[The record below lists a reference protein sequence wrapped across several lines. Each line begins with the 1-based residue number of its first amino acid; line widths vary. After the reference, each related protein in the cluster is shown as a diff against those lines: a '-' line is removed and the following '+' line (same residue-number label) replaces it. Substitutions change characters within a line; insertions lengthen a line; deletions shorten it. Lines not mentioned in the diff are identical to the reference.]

1 MENYIKRGM
10 TIYSFKQLVAE
21 GKLTWGEA
29 IGNAAHLGITGMEL
43 LGQLFFRDCPEPHED
58 DIKAWKDLMW
68 KYGTKTVCHDFF
80 VDKTMYKGRNVTLR
94 EAADIVRRHLKFSAA
109 IDCPIM
115 RIGGTFDPRLF
126 AEVAPM
132 CEDYGVKLG
141 VEIHNGSSSWLLPDI
156 QETIETIRQKN
167 TPYLGIIPDMSMFQL
182 HIQDAAYFVAGAR
195 RQGVNPELIE
205 HMKAAYE
212 TDTMAE
218 YVERCNRMLNETND
232 PAEQSFLIQCRR
244 TEYHDPK
251 TLLEHMPYIVH
262 IHGKFWEMDENY
274 EETSIDY
281 PGVLPVLVEGGYNG
295 YISAEYEGGPVDG
308 DYFEP
313 QRRYQKMLDKYLGT
327 YPDANYPEWPDSRP
341 APRTG
346 GGMMG
351 RGQNMRAGSPFK
363 NHYEEDG
370 TCTGVEVIVS
380 NPYYRGVPLALFEDA
395 YVQIDDKL
403 YGPENIRVAVDGE
416 VFKFEEMCDIT
427 LHYWN
432 KGYDATL
439 IVDIPGGLEVGK
451 EYTVAASVTIRAYY
465 MCEGISA
472 VAGGTAFVMP
482 EGDKVVLEA

>member
-141 VEIHNGSSSWLLPDI
+141 VEIHNGSSSWILPDI
-156 QETIETIRQKN
+156 QETIETIRKKN
-167 TPYLGIIPDMSMFQL
+167 SPYLGIIPDMSMFQL

-205 HMKAAYE
+205 QMKAAYE

-218 YVERCNRMLNETND
+218 YVERCNRMLNETSD

-281 PGVLPVLVEGGYNG
+281 PGVLPVLVEGGYDG
-295 YISAEYEGGPVDG
+295 YISAEYEGGAPNG

-313 QRRYQKMLDKYLGT
+313 QRRFQKMLDKYLGT
-327 YPDANYPEWPDSRP
+327 YPSYPTVE
-341 APRTG
+341 PRVVENGDTLVLSNKG
-346 GGMMG
+346 
-351 RGQNMRAGSPFK
+351 FK
-363 NHYEEDG
+363 NLKNDAGEV
-370 TCTGVEVIVS
+370 TGFEVYGRS
-380 NPYYRGVPLALFEDA
+380 YYYRGIPLCLVNDCSVTVDGVK
-395 YVQIDDKL
+395 YGTDK
-403 YGPENIRVAVDGE
+403 ISFCVDGE
-416 VFKFEEMCDIT
+416 TFTFEQMAT
-427 LHYWN
+427 VQAFYWN
-432 KGYDATL
+432 YGYLAG
-439 IVDIPGGLEVGK
+439 IQVDLPGGLDESVEHEITLQYELRTYYLPFNSSGK
-451 EYTVAASVTIRAYY
+451 ATLKLKAIK
-465 MCEGISA
+465 
-472 VAGGTAFVMP
+472 
-482 EGDKVVLEA
+482 D

>member
-80 VDKTMYKGRNVTLR
+80 VDKYMYKGRAVTLR
-94 EAADIVRRHLKFSAA
+94 EAVDIVHRHVKFAAA

-126 AEVAPM
+126 AEAAPI

-141 VEIHNGSSSWLLPDI
+141 VEIHNGSSSWILPDI
-156 QETIETIRQKN
+156 QQTIEIIRQKN
-167 TPYLGIIPDMSMFQL
+167 TPYLGIIPDMSMFQQ
-182 HIQDAAYFVAGAR
+182 HIRDAAYFVAGAR
-195 RQGVNPELIE
+195 RQGVNPALIE
-205 HMKAAYE
+205 QMKAAYE
-212 TDTMAE
+212 TDTNAE
-218 YVERCNRMLNETND
+218 YVERCNRMLTETSD

-262 IHGKFWEMDENY
+262 IHGKFWEMDENC

-281 PGVLPVLVEGGYNG
+281 AGVLPVLVEGGYNG

-313 QRRYQKMLDKYLGT
+313 QRRYQKMLDKYLGA
-327 YPDANYPEWPDSRP
+327 YPSYPTVEPRKAPDDDIAVLSNKGYQNLKNESGEV
-341 APRTG
+341 TG
-346 GGMMG
+346 FEVYG
-351 RGQNMRAGSPFK
+351 RC
-363 NHYEEDG
+363 Y
-370 TCTGVEVIVS
+370 
-380 NPYYRGVPLALFEDA
+380 YYRGIPLCL
-395 YVQIDDKL
+395 VDDCFVVVDGVK
-403 YGPENIRVAVDGE
+403 YGTDKISFKVDGE
-416 VFKFEEMCDIT
+416 TFTFAQMATVQAF
-427 LHYWN
+427 YWN
-432 KGYDATL
+432 YGYLAAIQVEL
-439 IVDIPGGLEVGK
+439 PGGLDESVPH
-451 EYTVAASVTIRAYY
+451 EITLDYTLRTYY
-465 MCEGISA
+465 LPFNHHGNA
-472 VAGGTAFVMP
+472 TLTLTAIQN
-482 EGDKVVLEA
+482 